1 MLTRGENYGPSV
13 TEWEEKKGQGD
24 CWSVRKGKPFVPL
37 FVYSVLFLSRLEN
50 GEASGYGV
58 VKWRGVGF
66 TALREEEVCSCNGS
80 KTGRAMAII

>member
-1 MLTRGENYGPSV
+1 MR
-13 TEWEEKKGQGD
+13 
-24 CWSVRKGKPFVPL
+24 
-37 FVYSVLFLSRLEN
+37 FLSRLEN

>member
-1 MLTRGENYGPSV
+1 MRTTDQAS
-13 TEWEEKKGQGD
+13 EWKEKQGQEG
-24 CWSVRKGKPFVPL
+24 CWSVRWKAFCSYIC
-37 FVYSVLFLSRLEN
+37 YSVRFLSRLEN

>member
-1 MLTRGENYGPSV
+1 MLTR
-13 TEWEEKKGQGD
+13 
-24 CWSVRKGKPFVPL
+24 VRTTDQASQSGRKRRGRGIAGVLGRESFVPI

-50 GEASGYGV
+50 GEASGYAV